1 MVLVNQ
7 AGRGGDLLS
16 VTEYLAPKGV
26 ILGSVIAI
34 AVFVIA
40 RLLSTSL
47 KARSRGSLTAAIV
60 TGVIGL
66 LVLSW
71 NLSWGVTP
79 ISLEGAWLWPLAIV
93 LLVLSLLSFRG
104 WRRARRANET

>member
-1 MVLVNQ
+1 
-7 AGRGGDLLS
+7 
-16 VTEYLAPKGV
+16 
-26 ILGSVIAI
+26 
-34 AVFVIA
+34 
-40 RLLSTSL
+40 
-47 KARSRGSLTAAIV
+47 
-60 TGVIGL
+60 